1 MIKDKTTTDSV
12 LVVGDGKL
20 AHSVAYNLLEG
31 GMQVALF
38 AADPTAAQLAV
49 QCDCPQTAGQLMVL
63 SELPST
69 IPCQLVIVVNGESVA
84 EKKKAIG
91 QLECRVADNTIIAIN
106 TDSIPL
112 NQLQQGSCVPGRI
125 LGLNWTY
132 PANKTYFT
140 EIIANATSTGK
151 LVAWLEKQAKDN
163 WGKDPYTVRSGF
175 SVRARLF
182 AAMVREA
189 TYLVEHGY
197 ATVESVDR
205 ACRNDAGYYLPF
217 VGNFRYMDLMGTYA
231 YGKVMKDLNPD
242 LSNATRLPEFI
253 ERLVETDQ
261 IGMASGG
268 GFYRYEEDATSVW
281 DEVYRTFSDEIL
293 ALMKK
298 YNHEE
303 TIDR

>member
-1 MIKDKTTTDSV
+1 MIRDKTTTDSV
-12 LVVGDGKL
+12 FVVGDGNL
-20 AHSVAYNLLEG
+20 AYSVASNLLATN
-31 GMQVALF
+31 QRVFLS
-38 AADPTAAQLAV
+38 AARPAAAKLAV
-49 QCDCPQTAGQLMVL
+49 QRDCPDTVGHLDLL
-63 SELPST
+63 SELPSS
-69 IPCQLVIVVNGESVA
+69 IPCQLVVVVNGESLS
-84 EKKKAIG
+84 EKESAIR

-112 NQLQQGSCVPGRI
+112 DQLQAVSRVPGRI

-132 PANKTYFT
+132 PANKTYFA
-140 EIIANATSTGK
+140 EIICNATSSGE
-151 LVAWLEKQAKDN
+151 LVAWLERRLGAD

-189 TYLVEHGY
+189 AYLVEHGY

-242 LSNATRLPEFI
+242 LSNATRLPQFI
-253 ERLVETDQ
+253 ERLVE
-261 IGMASGG
+261 GG
-268 GFYRYEEDATSVW
+268 
-281 DEVYRTFSDEIL
+281 
-293 ALMKK
+293 
-298 YNHEE
+298 E
-303 TIDR
+303 TG